1 LIKCAFA
8 ICPLNELKVSQNPWE
23 QWPKETIMSESN
35 GNKRA
40 LHVATLSGWYR
51 FEQDRKEWKQ
61 TKRDLSYWSL
71 TCMSVDPENPQ
82 KIYAGTEHSGLF
94 YTDNG
99 GASWNRA
106 NPNVPKMMLFAAL
119 ALNGGVMV
127 GTVPSAVYRSRNGG
141 WEELEGVRINSAGAN
156 FPPSPE
162 LQSRARYLTFD
173 PAAPHRLYA
182 GIEVGGML
190 VSDDDGQNW
199 RPANE
204 GLTDMDVH
212 EVLASKKNSGTVFAA
227 CGEAAFRSFDRAD
240 HWQEITPK
248 SHDYGTSVAEDKDGV
263 VYLGSAKGRPN
274 GWIRPEGAMAA
285 IFRSRDKGSTWEK
298 VIDNLRGGVMHM
310 CALPDGNGMVAG
322 TSDGT
327 LLVIEDSGAR
337 EVVNG
342 LPFVTSVEL
351 AA

>member
-327 LLVIEDSGAR
+327 LLVIDDSGAR